1 MKAGDIVE
9 IQPHANFNTT
19 NVLFTETKMGMV
31 KSVLNGDGYCDVLLH
46 NGRVLFLS
54 SQHLKIISENS

>member
-9 IQPHANFNTT
+9 IRPHVDFEVSKTI
-19 NVLFTETKMGMV
+19 FTETTMGMV
-31 KSVLNGDGYCDVLLH
+31 KSILNGDGYCDVLLH

-54 SQHLKIISENS
+54 TRYLKIISENS